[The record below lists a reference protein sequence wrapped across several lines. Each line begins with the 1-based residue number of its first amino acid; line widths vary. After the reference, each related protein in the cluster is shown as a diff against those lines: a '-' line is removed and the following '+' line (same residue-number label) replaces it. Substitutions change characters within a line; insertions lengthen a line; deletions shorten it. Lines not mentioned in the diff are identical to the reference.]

1 MISMGRSDDLSWYCS
16 FTTSPEDVARRRA
29 GGARMSGTMTLHPAA
44 EFDLAQAGQL
54 RADWYAAV
62 DEREPELVIVDLS
75 DVTFID
81 VAGLRVIAGLL
92 RRQRERGA
100 SVAVSN
106 ASAMVLYLLQATS
119 LSELLD
125 DVDALAGSS

>member
-1 MISMGRSDDLSWYCS
+1 
-16 FTTSPEDVARRRA
+16 
-29 GGARMSGTMTLHPAA
+29 MSGTITLHPAG
-44 EFDLAQAGQL
+44 ELDVAQARRL
-54 RADWYAAV
+54 RAEWYAEV

-75 DVTFID
+75 DVTFVD

-119 LSELLD
+119 LSDLLD
-125 DVDALAGSS
+125 DVDALGRSS